1 MCYNVGRRELVFM
14 NSRIAYLILKNSA
27 KLNKL
32 IESNA
37 PYEKILKQSRKLD
50 KYIMIKM
57 KCINKM

>member
-1 MCYNVGRRELVFM
+1 M

-37 PYEKILKQSRKLD
+37 PYEKILRQSRKLD